1 MSPLRAALTI
11 ANRGRAPSPSF
22 LAVLTALAELDEGG
36 YAAQIERRT
45 GTEHRNCRRLLHR
58 MVELGVA
65 YSWDGERGELGGAP
79 RVYYALTAT
88 GRELAEQITAGVA
101 R

>member
-22 LAVLTALAELDEGG
+22 LAVLNALAELGESYGW
-36 YAAQIERRT
+36 QIERRT
-45 GTEHRNCRRLLHR
+45 GLEHRNCRRLLHR